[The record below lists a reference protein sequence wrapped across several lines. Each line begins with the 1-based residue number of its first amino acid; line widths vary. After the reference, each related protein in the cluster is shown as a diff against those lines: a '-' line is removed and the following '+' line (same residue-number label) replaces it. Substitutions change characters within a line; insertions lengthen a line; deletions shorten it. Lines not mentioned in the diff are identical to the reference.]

1 MLFPSNVIT
10 ADTIKKRAARY
21 PFHRGGL
28 CHEMQRKNACQR
40 MSEGTGRKIRSEEVS
55 KTMRI
60 FNKAVPQKIQ
70 RIPIKRRRLFCTWQQ
85 GEELS
90 TEIIRGCQGSDHRG
104 LFRHIP
110 IIQLHTFLRRDRR
123 QIQRIK
129 TNRIP
134 DLCGG
139 RIQIS
144 NVSEKEKKEKA
155 HPSRPRRTSS
165 R

>member
-1 MLFPSNVIT
+1 MRIRKR
-10 ADTIKKRAARY
+10 DKKRAARY

-28 CHEMQRKNACQR
+28 GHEMQRKNACQR
-40 MSEGTGRKIRSEEVS
+40 MSEGTGREIGSEEVG

-60 FNKAVPQKIQ
+60 FSEAVPKEIQ
-70 RIPIKRRRLFCTWQQ
+70 RIPIKRRKLFCSWEQ
-85 GEELS
+85 GEELGA
-90 TEIIRGCQGSDHRG
+90 EIIRGCQKSDHRG

-110 IIQLHTFLRRDRR
+110 IIQLHTFLRRDIR

-155 HPSRPRRTSS
+155 HPSRLRRMSF